1 MPINQSGLSVN
12 VRVSVSN
19 NRITD
24 NNVNLDNNRIIFPS
38 TSPVKTVK
46 SQFNSVDT
54 VSELTDVEGTPQDG
68 FTLVYDS
75 ILQKYVLQQL
85 SSEEINI
92 TSIDGGTF

>member
-24 NNVNLDNNRIIFPS
+24 NNVNLENNRIIYP
-38 TSPVKTVK
+38 TAAPVKTVK

-75 ILQKYVLQQL
+75 TLQKYVLQQL
-85 SSEEINI
+85 SSEDINI
-92 TSIDGGTF
+92 SSLDGGTF

>member
-1 MPINQSGLSVN
+1 MPISQSGLSVK
-12 VRVSVSN
+12 VRVGVSN

-24 NNVNLDNNRIIFPS
+24 SNVNLDNRIIYPS

-68 FTLVYDS
+68 YTLVYDS
-75 ILQKYVLQQL
+75 ALRKYVLQQL
-85 SSEEINI
+85 SSEDINI
-92 TSIDGGTF
+92 SSLDGGTF